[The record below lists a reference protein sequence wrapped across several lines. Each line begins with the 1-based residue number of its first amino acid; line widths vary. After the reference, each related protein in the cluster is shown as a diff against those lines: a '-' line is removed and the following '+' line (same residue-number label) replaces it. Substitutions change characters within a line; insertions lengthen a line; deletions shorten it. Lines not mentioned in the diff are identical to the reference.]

1 MDHFFARVAPAKRY
15 DQLDPDFNRGLLV
28 GSISL
33 AFVGTYLLSVFAAQK
48 TLAEQ
53 WK

>member
-1 MDHFFARVAPAKRY
+1 MAPAKRY
-15 DQLDPDFNRGLLV
+15 DQLDPEFNRGMLV
-28 GSISL
+28 GSITL
-33 AFVGTYLLSVFAAQK
+33 AFVGTYLLSILAAQK